1 MQQPVGDF
9 FMNYF
14 YEIISKCQIW
24 RRERQRWR
32 QPQPSE
38 GCRVYYGAD
47 SMQSRDELS
56 GGGIIKVQDLQMIFP
71 NCAEQPNILYLVSSA
86 LPPYANTMARIARE
100 NGAKVV
106 LNQNGVSYPVHGG
119 AWKRTNHFI
128 RSVLQEADYVF
139 YQSHFCKLAA
149 DRYIGKRDSACEIL
163 HNPVNTDCFCPI
175 DKPLPLEPL
184 RLLIA
189 GTHNLFRRVET
200 ALNVIYELRNNGVDA
215 YLEIAGRLAWAEEDV
230 AEQQVRDYLSK
241 RHIESYVSISGP
253 YSQKAAP
260 ELFRRSHILL
270 HSQYNDCCP
279 RLVVEA
285 MASGL
290 PVVYSASGGIPE
302 QVDADSGV
310 GIPAPVDWEARHWP
324 SATDMAAGVETIMAS
339 YSSYSRAA
347 RRRAVDDFDV
357 VSWLERHR
365 VVFESLGEDMV
376 L

>member
-1 MQQPVGDF
+1 
-9 FMNYF
+9 MNYF
-14 YEIISKCQIW
+14 SEIISKSQVW

-38 GCRVYYGAD
+38 VTRVYYGFD
-47 SMQSRDELS
+47 SIKSRSQLS
-56 GGGIIKVQDLQMIFP
+56 SGGIIKVQDLQTAFP
-71 NCAEQPNILYLVSSA
+71 GCEETPNTLYLVSSS
-86 LPPYANTMARIARE
+86 LPPYASTMARIARAR
-100 NGAKVV
+100 GAKVV
-106 LNQNGVSYPVHGG
+106 LNQNGVSYPVHGRS
-119 AWKRTNHFI
+119 WKRTNHFI
-128 RSVLQEADYVF
+128 RSVLQQADYVF

-149 DRYIGKRDSACEIL
+149 DRYVGKRDSACEIL
-163 HNPVNTDCFCPI
+163 HNPVNTDCFCPM
-175 DKPLPLEPL
+175 DKPLPLEPT

-200 ALNVIYELRNNGVDA
+200 ALDVISELRNSGVDA
-215 YLEIAGRLAWAEEDV
+215 YLEIAGRLAWAEEHV
-230 AEQQVRDYLSK
+230 AGRQVREYLSK
-241 RHIESYVSISGP
+241 LQIEPYVSISGP

-290 PVVYSASGGIPE
+290 PVVYSASGGVPE
-302 QVDADSGV
+302 LVDADSGV
-310 GIPAPVDWEARHWP
+310 GIPAPLDWEARHWP
-324 SATDMAAGVETIMAS
+324 SARDMAAGVEKIMAS

-347 RRRAVDDFDV
+347 RRRSVQDFDV

-365 VVFESLGEDMV
+365 VVFESLREERMS
-376 L
+376 